1 MPLQQTFLR
10 KENGLKLATQHARV
24 SFADAQKHCTRVSIT
39 SVVSCRTGYPRN
51 TRVLCTQMLR
61 YTAHVCQS
69 LSVVSCRTGYPRNT
83 RVLCTQMLR
92 YTAHVCQSLSV
103 VSCRT
108 GYPHDTHV
116 FRTQMLRSEPEATN
130 KAAHYSLSSF
140 IALYDSLLRL
150 ASEAERDARIKQQIP
165 ACKPPPPGSR

>member
-1 MPLQQTFLR
+1 MLSCSKQLIFCSTLLTSYCSVMPLQQTFLR

-39 SVVSCRTGYPRN
+39 
-51 TRVLCTQMLR
+51 
-61 YTAHVCQS
+61 
-69 LSVVSCRTGYPRNT
+69 SVVSCRTGYPRNT